1 MDKEEVLIVFK
12 SKQDFRNRIAKL
24 WQDQEENEIYVFE
37 FPDEETEREF
47 EALEKAFL
55 EGKR

>member
-24 WQDQEENEIYVFE
+24 WQDQKPNEIYCFE

-47 EALEKAFL
+47 EALERAFT
-55 EGKR
+55 EGR